1 MAALT
6 IAYDPRVAFNNVAL
20 SSVSLSAVMAGAA
33 MSILA
38 LCLIAALIDWRTRER
53 IQLQKLQLNTALENM
68 SQGLCM
74 FDHSGRAVLFNERY
88 SEITGLPPERLQ
100 KATLLEIVQA
110 RKTGVKTQSPEEFA
124 AQVMGAVRQG
134 KRLTMVVERLD
145 GRTIRAVSQPM
156 PDGGWVATL
165 DDITEWQKAQA
176 QIFHMARHDALTFRT
191 ARCSVSVSKKLSC
204 GSGGATALRSP
215 ASIWTVS
222 SP

>member
-1 MAALT
+1 HSDRRCHCGRGDFGHALHGHGRLGSARSPGMGHRIGGHLRGRGAFYLAASRITVWSALLAAALFAAAIVALHFSGMAALT

-88 SEITGLPPERLQ
+88 SEITGLPPERLK

-124 AQVMGAVRQG
+124 AQVMGAV
-134 KRLTMVVERLD
+134 
-145 GRTIRAVSQPM
+145 
-156 PDGGWVATL
+156 
-165 DDITEWQKAQA
+165 
-176 QIFHMARHDALTFRT
+176 
-191 ARCSVSVSKKLSC
+191 
-204 GSGGATALRSP
+204 
-215 ASIWTVS
+215 
-222 SP
+222 